1 MHHQESHSPESR
13 LPWLHICSCSGG
25 PFSNFYRSRLHLLRW
40 GSKLPGIQA
49 HPKVLAGCGWITPSP
64 PSPWQQQTLIC
75 MYFQGGGE
83 ADARPSSVENA
94 GWKLVNSII
103 QKIINSKVLEIDSD
117 GGDLG
122 AAERIAAVFSHKYWY
137 RRFIWQAITL
147 HIRRMA
153 DVEVISFVAVKA
165 CSAAYYIAAATD
177 YIMVSRWVSYIQK
190 SHSVCLCVF
199 VCVCLFVCFYRSAVI
214 GSIGCISEV
223 PQPDDGVMVVTS
235 GPPPSSKWLLLLLA
249 IFPRWEEA
257 GHLAGREKPGW
268 RHQCQLSQICKIQL
282 SKLLSKCFFRWGVD
296 GSWRITRRPCP
307 ELPSMGFRSLP
318 YFSIVFVLNII
329 CICVYRVTQK
339 NVS

>member
-1 MHHQESHSPESR
+1 
-13 LPWLHICSCSGG
+13 
-25 PFSNFYRSRLHLLRW
+25 
-40 GSKLPGIQA
+40 
-49 HPKVLAGCGWITPSP
+49 
-64 PSPWQQQTLIC
+64 

-177 YIMVSRWVSYIQK
+177 YIMVSS
-190 SHSVCLCVF
+190 
-199 VCVCLFVCFYRSAVI
+199 
-214 GSIGCISEV
+214 SE
-223 PQPDDGVMVVTS
+223 
-235 GPPPSSKWLLLLLA
+235 
-249 IFPRWEEA
+249 
-257 GHLAGREKPGW
+257 
-268 RHQCQLSQICKIQL
+268 
-282 SKLLSKCFFRWGVD
+282 
-296 GSWRITRRPCP
+296 
-307 ELPSMGFRSLP
+307 
-318 YFSIVFVLNII
+318 
-329 CICVYRVTQK
+329 
-339 NVS
+339 

>member
-1 MHHQESHSPESR
+1 MHHQESHSLESR
-13 LPWLHICSCSGG
+13 LLWLHICSCSGG

-199 VCVCLFVCFYRSAVI
+199 VCVFLQVGCHWVHWLHFRGAAARRWCHGGDIRS
-214 GSIGCISEV
+214 
-223 PQPDDGVMVVTS
+223 
-235 GPPPSSKWLLLLLA
+235 PPPHQNGSSSSSQYSLGERKLGIWQD
-249 IFPRWEEA
+249 
-257 GHLAGREKPGW
+257 EKN
-268 RHQCQLSQICKIQL
+268 L
-282 SKLLSKCFFRWGVD
+282 VD
-296 GSWRITRRPCP
+296 GINANFHQFVRSNCP
-307 ELPSMGFRSLP
+307 
-318 YFSIVFVLNII
+318 N
-329 CICVYRVTQK
+329 CCQ
-339 NVS
+339 NVSLGEE